1 MVATD
6 YGVNGVP
13 VAIWDDVALI
23 WRDIK
28 TGAKVPTYE
37 YGHEVFYDGS
47 YQAHYA
53 DTGNLVSAEP
63 SRPCPRCGHCRLPG
77 GEDACL
83 GHMPGVTGACC
94 GHGVQEGYVLYEDGT
109 LGAPPMPAT
118 RCEPR

>member
-6 YGVNGVP
+6 CGVDGIPRAV
-13 VAIWDDVALI
+13 WDDVALI

-37 YGHEVFYDGS
+37 YGHEVYYDS
-47 YQAHYA
+47 TYQAHYA
-53 DTGNLVSAEP
+53 DTGNLVDAESP
-63 SRPCPRCGHCRLPG
+63 RLCPRCGCYRLPD

-83 GHMPGVTGACC
+83 GHISGVTGACC

-109 LGAPPMPAT
+109 VSAPPSTPT
-118 RCEPR
+118 K